1 MRYGR
6 SVPIDA
12 GFLPVFSVDTE
23 EDAESLLILACP
35 RNMDGEFVAREL
47 VHEQTLDNL
56 QAFSDKLAQC
66 YQILVDI
73 KALPS
78 QKGKKRGK

>member
-1 MRYGR
+1 M
-6 SVPIDA
+6 DE

-23 EDAESLLILACP
+23 EDAEALLILACP

-47 VHEQTLDNL
+47 VQEQTLDNL
-56 QAFSDKLAQC
+56 QAFSDKLAMC
-66 YQILVDI
+66 YGLLVE
-73 KALPS
+73 KNALPS